1 MTSLSANTIVR
12 FGALALMALPL
23 AACNPAVNRG
33 VESVHQ
39 PVVGHD
45 TYTYDV
51 QPGPDGGLSASEARR
66 LEDWFASIGLG
77 YGDQVAI
84 VTDAYYSPELR
95 EGIED
100 QAHLR
105 RLRAAVQGGLPLA
118 DAVADVVARHG
129 MLVGEDSSA
138 AAGAAPS
145 GSVRMVVRRATARVP
160 GCPDWSSKQET
171 ESQLGTTSNFGCGV
185 NGNLAAMVA
194 NPEDLVRGQSSAS
207 DLRTATSNRAISTYR
222 EKTPTGS
229 GDLKSLSGGR

>member
-1 MTSLSANTIVR
+1 MTSLSATNIVR

-39 PVVGHD
+39 PVVGYD
-45 TYTYDV
+45 AYTFDV
-51 QPGPDGGLSASEARR
+51 QAGPNGGLSAAEARR

-84 VTDAYYSPELR
+84 VTNAYYSPDLR
-95 EGIED
+95 EGI
-100 QAHLR
+100 
-105 RLRAAVQGGLPLA
+105 
-118 DAVADVVARHG
+118 ADVVARHG

-138 AAGAAPS
+138 AAGVAPS
-145 GSVRMVVRRATARVP
+145 GSVRLVVRRATARVP

-171 ESQLGTTSNFGCGV
+171 EFDLGTTSNFGCGV

-194 NPEDLVRGQSSAS
+194 NPEDLVRGQNSAS

-222 EKTPTGS
+222 EKVPTGS

>member
-1 MTSLSANTIVR
+1 MTSLSAKNILR
-12 FGALALMALPL
+12 IGALGLMALPL
-23 AACNPAVNRG
+23 AACNSSVNRG

-45 TYTYDV
+45 AYTYDV
-51 QPGPDGGLSASEARR
+51 QAGPEGGLSASEARR

-95 EGIED
+95 EGI
-100 QAHLR
+100 
-105 RLRAAVQGGLPLA
+105 
-118 DAVADVVARHG
+118 ADVVARHG

-138 AAGAAPS
+138 AAGSAPS
-145 GSVRMVVRRATARVP
+145 GSVRLVVRRATARVP
-160 GCPDWSSKQET
+160 GCPDWSGKQET
-171 ESQLGTTSNFGCGV
+171 ESQLGTTSNYGCGV

-194 NPEDLVRGQSSAS
+194 NPEDLVRGQSSES

>member
-1 MTSLSANTIVR
+1 MTFLSANTIVR

-95 EGIED
+95 EGI
-100 QAHLR
+100 
-105 RLRAAVQGGLPLA
+105 
-118 DAVADVVARHG
+118 ADVVARHG

>member
-1 MTSLSANTIVR
+1 MTSLSATNIVR

-39 PVVGHD
+39 PVVGYD
-45 TYTYDV
+45 AYTFAV
-51 QPGPDGGLSASEARR
+51 QAGPSGGLSAAEARR

-84 VTDAYYSPELR
+84 VTNAYYSPDLR
-95 EGIED
+95 EGI
-100 QAHLR
+100 
-105 RLRAAVQGGLPLA
+105 
-118 DAVADVVARHG
+118 ADVVARHG

-138 AAGAAPS
+138 AAGVAPS
-145 GSVRMVVRRATARVP
+145 GSVRLVVRRATARVP

-171 ESQLGTTSNFGCGV
+171 EFDLGTTSNFGCGV

-194 NPEDLVRGQSSAS
+194 NPEDLVRGQNSAS

-222 EKTPTGS
+222 EKVPTGS